1 MEAISKEMQGLIEFE
16 SKNKSR
22 SRGTRI
28 EDVNF
33 YARISIQP
41 EITQKAK
48 VIVCNS
54 QRKTFIENYKEI
66 RKK

>member
-1 MEAISKEMQGLIEFE
+1 MEAMSKEMQRLIEFE
-16 SKNKSR
+16 SQNKSR

-41 EITQKAK
+41 EITQLGTSFC
-48 VIVCNS
+48 I
-54 QRKTFIENYKEI
+54 IYKSGIASSYTSI
-66 RKK
+66 R